1 MELEKIKQLNTTEL
15 KHEETVA
22 AEQLFRLRF
31 KMKLGQTEGV
41 KKIRGLRKDIA
52 RMKTIA
58 RQQEL
63 GIAIVSKPAASAKP
77 AKKTKKGSR

>member
-1 MELEKIKQLNTTEL
+1 MELEKIKNLSATEL
-15 KHEETVA
+15 KHEEKTA

-41 KKIRGLRKDIA
+41 KNIRGLRKDIA

-63 GIAIVSKPAASAKP
+63 GIAITHKAAETKP
-77 AKKTKKGSR
+77 AKKTKKKGSR

>member
-1 MELEKIKQLNTTEL
+1 MELEKIKNLSATEL
-15 KHEETVA
+15 KHEEQVA

-52 RMKTIA
+52 RMKTVA

-63 GIAIVSKPAASAKP
+63 GIVVASKPAATP